1 MEVGNYVQVT
11 NQEEESSITL
21 YNGKYGEIIE
31 ILESGVYQYD
41 IRVAFKDAAT
51 GEVSECSFM
60 KSELTLVDELKD
72 NDFSDALRQVD
83 AEEIDTGEISDGY
96 HTFNE
101 LYHHRTKLFA
111 IVCNAFPSASW
122 KSLLHFDGTMYDGY
136 FIAGVVTPEGDY
148 SYHAKLEYWDDYQI
162 PELQN
167 APEWDGHEPSDI
179 DRLFS
184 LGNIEDVE

>member
-1 MEVGNYVQVT
+1 M
-11 NQEEESSITL
+11 

-31 ILESGVYQYD
+31 ILESDVYQYD

-72 NDFSDALRQVD
+72 NDFSDALHQVD
-83 AEEIDTGEISDGY
+83 VEEIDNGEISDGY

-111 IVCNAFPSASW
+111 VVCNAYPSVAW

-136 FIAGVVTPEGDY
+136 FIAGVTTPEGDY

>member
-11 NQEEESSITL
+11 NQEEESSIHV

-31 ILESGVYQYD
+31 ILESDVYQYD

-72 NDFSDALRQVD
+72 NDFSDELHQVD
-83 AEEIDTGEISDGY
+83 VEEIDNGEISDGY

-111 IVCNAFPSASW
+111 IVCNAYPSVAW
-122 KSLLHFDGTMYDGY
+122 KSLLHFNGTMYDGY
-136 FIAGVVTPEGDY
+136 FIAGVTTPEGDY